1 MGHYPVE
8 FVRCL
13 LIVAFGQVCGSGFEI
28 AEEAPGAS
36 VGACG
41 EVKLGAGSASGI
53 VAAGR
58 GVVGRAD
65 IPEAVD
71 GYGVSVGVLEQAFE
85 LSGDEVIYSDGS
97 AALGGAATGELA
109 DEEIVTESAKV
120 LRSKRYSPGSV
131 EPVPMLE
138 ALDKTTFG
146 GEDVDIAKAWA
157 VGFERLTLLVE
168 SVGDDNVVTYGL
180 DVERKVIAGQET
192 IGEGFMVIV
201 VVVVVLVAIA
211 VVVILIVR
219 VESYGVKVAVIDI
232 DAAVVEVG
240 CVEVAVPVDES
251 AGETGV
257 AGSIGRFDRDDG
269 IDGGSR
275 RTRRDADIRV
285 PPGDCAVEGSEEK
298 AGGKTAGEDKVG
310 WDAVED
316 CSSGGAGG
324 EGFVVGIDLGNGD
337 DQGVFD
343 AGSIEEGAEAGAV
356 IGDPPGAGGAAGQ
369 APGVDEGR
377 VGDRSD
383 AGGVGDE
390 VDLCVVLS

>member
-1 MGHYPVE
+1 MGHHPVE

-131 EPVPMLE
+131 EPVAMLE
-138 ALDKTTFG
+138 SLDKTTLG
-146 GEDVDIAKAWA
+146 REDVDIAKARA

-168 SVGDDNVVTYGL
+168 SVGDDNVVTYAL
-180 DVERKVIAGQET
+180 DVERNVIAGQET
-192 IGEGFMVIV
+192 IGEGFIVI
-201 VVVVVLVAIA
+201 VVVVLVAIA
-211 VVVILIVR
+211 VIGILVVW

-240 CVEVAVPVDES
+240 CVEVAVPVDEG

-269 IDGGSR
+269 IDGGSS
-275 RTRRDADIRV
+275 RTRRDADVRV
-285 PPGDCAVEGSEEK
+285 PPDDCAVEGSEEK
-298 AGGKTAGEDKVG
+298 AGGKTAGEDEVG
-310 WDAVED
+310 WNAVED